1 MCASTQFPVIVKN
14 SSPKNLSANCW
25 LTDDQLLAN
34 CRPTVDRQLADRFF
48 GELFFT
54 ITGFNKL
61 PTGYQHVTNSRPTVG
76 RQVANISGK
85 TCWPSVGQLSA
96 DRRPTVSWLSADSW
110 PTVGLQVFWGALPH
124 NYPIS
129 CNMKFPDY
137 WKPSKLVF
145 LKSHPGHTVKCFTIN
160 TFAVHHFTV
169 SLQYFEFWLVES
181 EKMFF

>member
-25 LTDDQLLAN
+25 PTDDQLSADSW
-34 CRPTVDRQLADRFF
+34 PTVGWQVFWGAFLRNYRFQQATDR
-48 GELFFT
+48 
-54 ITGFNKL
+54 L
-61 PTGYQHVTNSRPTVG
+61 PTRYQQSADCRQTGSQYFGQNLLAVCRPTVG
-76 RQVANISGK
+76 RQTTN
-85 TCWPSVGQLSA
+85 C
-96 DRRPTVSWLSADSW
+96 R

-145 LKSHPGHTVKCFTIN
+145 LKSHPGHIVKCFTIS

-169 SLQYFEFWLVES
+169 SLQYFEFCLVES

>member
-1 MCASTQFPVIVKN
+1 MQCVPRPNFQWLWRIASQKTCQPTVGRQ
-14 SSPKNLSANCW
+14 
-25 LTDDQLLAN
+25 TTN

-61 PTGYQHVTNSRPTVG
+61 PTGYRHVTNSRPTVG

-96 DRRPTVSWLSADSW
+96 DRRPTVGWLSADSW

-145 LKSHPGHTVKCFTIN
+145 LKSHPGHIVKCFTIN
-160 TFAVHHFTV
+160 TFAVHHKYH
-169 SLQYFEFWLVES
+169 SCLDLLVLCEQRRQ
-181 EKMFF
+181 KG